1 MENPMTSVL
10 APPLGNDSSR
20 DAPRSTLEG
29 STAFKLKQFI
39 SASYMHMAV
48 TDVSLL
54 LSHTL
59 NTFTPGLDIV
69 ASERACSH
77 TKQVSRCPAHNP
89 SCPIKSVLT
98 NKVHSTIAT
107 AYVEAVSSSAD
118 RGTHQGHA
126 VTTRDS
132 FQQRLFATING
143 AVYLKDFHIQC
154 ISYV

>member
-29 STAFKLKQFI
+29 SAAFKLKQFI
-39 SASYMHMAV
+39 SASYMAT

-59 NTFTPGLDIV
+59 NTFTPGLNIV
-69 ASERACSH
+69 VSERACSH
-77 TKQVSRCPAHNP
+77 TKQVSRCPAHIP
-89 SCPIKSVLT
+89 SCPINSVLT

-107 AYVEAVSSSAD
+107 A
-118 RGTHQGHA
+118 T
-126 VTTRDS
+126 
-132 FQQRLFATING
+132 
-143 AVYLKDFHIQC
+143 
-154 ISYV
+154 